1 MSPSVLHC
9 YEDYKWTGA
18 SQPLADLCSQLNKEG
33 WHSTLACPETPDP
46 HKRNLADEA
55 RKKGINVHSGF
66 YFNSSP
72 NIRYNARDIRTLADL
87 IAEKDFDIIHVHGS
101 WDHMIAFHAI
111 RRSPS
116 RAPLIR
122 TDHRGREYKKYAFHR
137 LQFNS
142 LATDHLIVLSNRLKQ
157 LAIDRMNRHPETIS
171 TVRGAVDTDE
181 FRPLSPPPGI
191 RAKFG
196 LHESD
201 VIVGIVARVQPH
213 RRFGVLLKAA
223 KQLKEQNSH
232 IKIAVLG
239 RGTRKEKLLDRPV
252 VRMHLEDTVYPLG
265 YRKDDY
271 KEVLAM
277 CDAGMLLVP
286 GSDGSCRAAMQ
297 MAAMAKPLVVA
308 NRGVLPEI
316 VLNGQTGIVVND
328 TPENLAAALLKMGSS
343 AEQRRVWGQ
352 AARNRMKE
360 FFSLER
366 QTRDIIDIYKRLVR
380 QKDT

>member
-1 MSPSVLHC
+1 
-9 YEDYKWTGA
+9 
-18 SQPLADLCSQLNKEG
+18 
-33 WHSTLACPETPDP
+33 
-46 HKRNLADEA
+46 
-55 RKKGINVHSGF
+55 
-66 YFNSSP
+66 
-72 NIRYNARDIRTLADL
+72 
-87 IAEKDFDIIHVHGS
+87 
-101 WDHMIAFHAI
+101 
-111 RRSPS
+111 
-116 RAPLIR
+116 
-122 TDHRGREYKKYAFHR
+122 
-137 LQFNS
+137 
-142 LATDHLIVLSNRLKQ
+142 
-157 LAIDRMNRHPETIS
+157 
-171 TVRGAVDTDE
+171 
-181 FRPLSPPPGI
+181 
-191 RAKFG
+191 
-196 LHESD
+196 
-201 VIVGIVARVQPH
+201 
-213 RRFGVLLKAA
+213 
-223 KQLKEQNSH
+223 
-232 IKIAVLG
+232 
-239 RGTRKEKLLDRPV
+239 
-252 VRMHLEDTVYPLG
+252 MHLEDTVYPLG